1 MDRQHIQLALPW
13 RGSSCDQ
20 IGTMMSTMPND
31 DTPSVRMCPRL
42 YRAVRESRPIEEVAA
57 LLLQQHGAATNHT
70 GCFGKIGKGRI
81 LDIHSSRGSSK
92 YGIIQHDGWCDIRE
106 VTDEGNTVLHVA
118 AEKGYSELIQEL
130 HHKFREEVKDLL
142 SRRNSALDTP
152 LHCAARAGSDTAV
165 TVLVKLAKVCGESNL
180 LGGKNEAGDT
190 ALHLAARHGHVEV
203 VKALVSASAAEAADE
218 NKVGASPLY
227 LAVMSGS
234 VKAVKEII
242 DKCRGNA
249 SYAGPAS
256 QNALHAA
263 VFQSSKMVD
272 ILMEWSPDLASKDD
286 DSGSSPLHYASSDG
300 DCKVVEAILR
310 AAPPEAVYKKDKAGL
325 SALHVAARMGHRRV
339 VKALLERRPDAA
351 ELRDKHGRTF
361 VHAAAA
367 EGRSPVVSLA
377 IERFRDS
384 SKSKLRGLL
393 DAQDKEG
400 NTPLHLAVAKGASGV
415 VDALLQK
422 GKVRVDVL
430 NNDGHTPLDLAAN
443 SKSYLTMV
451 SLVVTLVAFKASPQP
466 KRQDHLE
473 PWSISAMKKGIEKS
487 CDNLVVVAVLI
498 ATVAFAAGFNVPG
511 GFAEKTGKAN
521 LRKDPAFVC
530 FLFLD
535 TLAVV
540 TSVAAAILLVYSKA
554 SCSSGSWK
562 SFVASLHCMWA
573 SLISLMLAFDAALI
587 ATGTS
592 CSSGLKVVRLCV
604 QVLIVWIT
612 MCVAPATSWLTNLR
626 FLWQL
631 ISRPKGRHVVQ
642 RQYPF
647 AGAFIPNLLLFMLT
661 NFMAFI
667 GFSLISFLYSVEKY
681 VLEKGKI

>member
-13 RGSSCDQ
+13 LGSSA
-20 IGTMMSTMPND
+20 IGMSTMPND
-31 DTPSVRMCPRL
+31 TPTAQMCPRL
-42 YRAVRESRPIEEVAA
+42 YRAVREWPVEEVTA
-57 LLLQQHGAATNHT
+57 LLLQQHGAATDHT

-81 LDIHSSRGSSK
+81 LDIRSSKGPSK

-152 LHCAARAGSDTAV
+152 LHCAARAGSDMAV
-165 TVLVKLAKVCGESNL
+165 TDLIKLAQDCGESIL

-190 ALHLAARHGHVEV
+190 ALHLAARHGHVEA
-203 VKALVSASAAEAADE
+203 VKALVSASVAVAADE

-242 DKCRGNA
+242 DKCPDDA
-249 SYAGPAS
+249 SYAGPGS

-272 ILMEWSPDLASKDD
+272 ILMEWRPDLASKDD

-300 DCKVVEAILR
+300 DCKVVEAILG
-310 AAPPEAVYKKDKAGL
+310 AAPEAVYKKDKDGL

-339 VKALLERRPDAA
+339 VKALLERRPDAG
-351 ELRDKHGRTF
+351 ELRDKHGQTF

-377 IERFRDS
+377 IERFRD

-415 VDALLQK
+415 VDALLRK
-422 GKVRVDVL
+422 GEVRVDVL
-430 NNDGHTPLDLAAN
+430 NNDGHTPLDLATN
-443 SKSYLTMV
+443 SKSYFTMV

-473 PWSISAMKKGIEKS
+473 PWSSHGVTQGIEKS
-487 CDNLVVVAVLI
+487 CNNLVVVAVLI

-511 GFAEKTGKAN
+511 GVADGSGQAN
-521 LRKDPAFVC
+521 LRKNPAFVC

-573 SLISLMLAFDAALI
+573 SLISLMLAFDAALV

-592 CSSGLKVVRLCV
+592 CHNGLRVVHLCV

-642 RQYPF
+642 RQYSF

-667 GFSLISFLYSVEKY
+667 GFSLISYLSRGIF
-681 VLEKGKI
+681 